1 MVSFRT
7 PRECLDEPSLSS
19 LVFSRVV
26 QVFLNPSMEVTIY
39 TWAFAEMRRTLYTK
53 LKGFVHFSVTPAF
66 LFYLGMA
73 IISDRLSN
81 HKYGALQCH
90 VGYGLFI
97 LGNT

>member
-1 MVSFRT
+1 
-7 PRECLDEPSLSS
+7 
-19 LVFSRVV
+19 
-26 QVFLNPSMEVTIY
+26 
-39 TWAFAEMRRTLYTK
+39 
-53 LKGFVHFSVTPAF
+53 
-66 LFYLGMA
+66 MA